1 MSIRSGP
8 APRGHP
14 SLFSVAAI
22 VFSLGRKPA
31 WKTEYDDMIIREE
44 PGYGLNSVLRQNRHF
59 IDRALNL
66 TKVGCQ
72 MFWLSVCESWI
83 EMEVVRR

>member
-1 MSIRSGP
+1 
-8 APRGHP
+8 
-14 SLFSVAAI
+14 
-22 VFSLGRKPA
+22 
-31 WKTEYDDMIIREE
+31 MIIREE